1 MRRDIVWFVMI
12 CLLNVL
18 ICVVYLLWN
27 LVWKQFSDEEKDPEE
42 KEQSRKE
49 QRTKEQRTKEQKTKE
64 QKRKEQLRKGAP
76 EYIMK
81 TVVMLLCPVVGVLFF
96 SAAWVKVRFFSFG
109 NLDLSDVEFGKKKSK
124 IRVKADEE
132 RERNIVPIEE
142 SILVSD
148 TEKMRANMINVLLGV
163 TDDSLSSIALALNS
177 DDSEVAHYAAAML
190 QNKLDEFRETVGK
203 QREQLRRME
212 EHKDEETKEQ
222 RMVRFRETELLIRYM
237 NFTLRQRVLSDIEQ
251 SEYVGVMDELCETL
265 YQENRAGMKVFCYE
279 WIFYRSLEIKSYEK
293 AVVWS
298 ERLAA
303 EHPEELSAYTTRMK
317 LYFESGKKAEFFDVL
332 SQLKK
337 STVTIDKQ
345 TLEMIRMMHE

>member
-18 ICVVYLLWN
+18 ICIVYLLWN

-42 KEQSRKE
+42 KEHSIKE
-49 QRTKEQRTKEQKTKE
+49 QRTKEQSIKEQKIKE

-148 TEKMRANMINVLLGV
+148 TEKMRANMINVLLGA

-190 QNKLDEFRETVGK
+190 QNKLDEFRETAGK
-203 QREQLRRME
+203 QR
-212 EHKDEETKEQ
+212 
-222 RMVRFRETELLIRYM
+222 
-237 NFTLRQRVLSDIEQ
+237 
-251 SEYVGVMDELCETL
+251 
-265 YQENRAGMKVFCYE
+265 
-279 WIFYRSLEIKSYEK
+279 
-293 AVVWS
+293 
-298 ERLAA
+298 
-303 EHPEELSAYTTRMK
+303 
-317 LYFESGKKAEFFDVL
+317 
-332 SQLKK
+332 
-337 STVTIDKQ
+337 
-345 TLEMIRMMHE
+345 